1 MKNFTINTIIIII
14 VSTAALMGLN
24 IKKTEVRTVTQTESV
39 STDSLVTGVE
49 DIRKHR
55 DNIFEQVDRIEG
67 LEQELK
73 MLKRL

>member
-1 MKNFTINTIIIII
+1 MKKFINSAVIIIII
-14 VSTAALMGLN
+14 STAALIGVN
-24 IKKTEVRTVTQTESV
+24 IMKTEVRAVSQTETV
-39 STDSLVTGVE
+39 KVDSLDMGVE